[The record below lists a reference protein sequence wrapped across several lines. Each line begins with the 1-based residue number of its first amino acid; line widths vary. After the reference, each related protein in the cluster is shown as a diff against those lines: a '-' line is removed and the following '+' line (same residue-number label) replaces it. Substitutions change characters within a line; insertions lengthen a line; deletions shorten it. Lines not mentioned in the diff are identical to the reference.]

1 MVLYATLGCMVKAN
15 IIPWQPRFSW
25 RLWLAALVVAI
36 AAMVL
41 PAAPAQ
47 ADAGR
52 LIDQS
57 DLWAQRSDI
66 IFHPVNHEGET
77 RGLLQAAAI
86 VQDQAGFIWE
96 GGETG
101 LARWDG
107 FAFRLYTASAE
118 PPDGLAD
125 HDVISLHVDAAG
137 RLWVGTR
144 TGGLARYDAESD
156 HFDPIPLDLGP
167 DRSIWSLAE
176 DGVGGLFHLDGA
188 GRTMAHL
195 RHDPARA
202 DSLPDDKVEVLLRD
216 SRGNLWLG
224 GPSGLFLAS
233 SLPGP
238 AAGAQSARF
247 SSVALPLPDHGTAEV
262 SVLFEDDTGRLWA
275 GSRADGA
282 FVIAQEGGNIG
293 RGVAR
298 RIDQTIAGPGEA
310 AAAEI
315 FAIAEAGPG
324 RIWLA
329 TAGRGIWEVRG
340 PGLQVRNIHRDAAV
354 PYSLPKDNATSL
366 FRDRSGL
373 VWVSTLEGLCRYDP
387 GGEAFLTLFGDTGR
401 HDGLRLNDASS
412 ILARPDGTVWVG
424 SDAGGLQIL
433 DPAGTADRM
442 LRLPRVFAMASFPAG
457 VSDRTLNPIYVGT
470 RNGLYQAD
478 AAGHAARVVDLE
490 PSRDAGQSINALL
503 ALGDTLWLGGA
514 NDGLWRLQRKPDG
527 NLTVA
532 SHIAAPVLTNN
543 IVNAIAQ
550 APGGRI
556 AVGTDNGFILLDPA
570 TGEIERY
577 MPSDSDPGKPA
588 AGAVMAFAVDRHG
601 RLWVGTDSAGIFVL
615 TGRDASGHPQF
626 RHLAGKSGLQDLD
639 ISNLLVDAS
648 GMIWASTDNGLAVID
663 PDTWAVRPVQ
673 MPQGVAIES
682 YFGNC
687 ADHTAAGELMFG
699 GVGGMTIVQPSR
711 FSLSP
716 YQPPIVV
723 TGIKLGG
730 RAIAAGAD
738 RSGPNASVLDIPPSS
753 NSLTVEFAALD
764 FAAPELGRY
773 SYRLADFD
781 PDWNETDAA
790 HRTATYTNLPPGT
803 YTLWLR
809 GSNRDGVMGKAAPA
823 LRVRVLPAWFQT
835 TWFHGASAAAAL
847 LAVGALVQ
855 GRTHFLRRRQRELER
870 LVQERTDAL
879 LASQRELQ
887 QIAFIDPLTALPN
900 RRAFNDTFQQL
911 IDLSRANA
919 FGLLLVDLD
928 GFKGVNDRM
937 GHQAGDALLVIVAE
951 RMRHAVRDGDIIS
964 RLGGDEFAIL
974 MCDIENRQ
982 DVGLVCDRIV
992 TCMAAPVSLKGAP
1005 VVIGA
1010 SVGAALYPQHGTT
1023 PDDLFRHVDLALYEA
1038 KRTGRG
1044 SWRWYHGSE
1053 ACSVT
1058 AAG

>member
-1 MVLYATLGCMVKAN
+1 MVM
-15 IIPWQPRFSW
+15 
-25 RLWLAALVVAI
+25 LAFH
-36 AAMVL
+36 
-41 PAAPAQ
+41 AQ
-47 ADAGR
+47 AHADGPVDRA
-52 LIDQS
+52 
-57 DLWAQRSDI
+57 DLWARRSDI
-66 IFHPVNHEGET
+66 VFRPARREGET
-77 RGLLQAAAI
+77 RGLLQAAAM
-86 VQDQAGFIWE
+86 VQDSEGFIWE

-107 FAFRLYTASAE
+107 FGFRLYIASTE
-118 PPDGLAD
+118 RPDGLAD
-125 HDVISLHVDAAG
+125 HNVVSLHADSGG

-144 TGGLARYDAESD
+144 VGGLARYDAASD
-156 HFDPIPLDLGP
+156 HFEAIPLDLGP
-167 DRSIWSLAE
+167 DRSIWSLAD
-176 DGVGGLFHLDGA
+176 DGAGGLWVGTGSGLFHLDGA
-188 GRTMAHL
+188 GRTVAHL
-195 RHDPARA
+195 RHDPAAA
-202 DSLPDDKVEVLLRD
+202 DSLPDNKVEVLLRD
-216 SRGNLWLG
+216 SRGGLWLG
-224 GPSGLFLAS
+224 GPAGLFLVS
-233 SLPGP
+233 THPGP
-238 AAGAQSARF
+238 VAGSGSSRF
-247 SSVALPLPDHGTAEV
+247 TAVALPLPDHGTPEV
-262 SVLFEDDTGRLWA
+262 SVLFEDSAGRLWA

-282 FVIAQEGGNIG
+282 FVIAPQGLDIG
-293 RGVAR
+293 RGAAR

-310 AAAEI
+310 AAPEI

-340 PGLQVRNIHRDAAV
+340 PGLHVRNIRRDASV
-354 PYSLPKDNATSL
+354 PDSLPKDNVTSL

-373 VWVSTLEGLCRYDP
+373 VWVSTLEGLCSTDP

-412 ILARPDGTVWVG
+412 ILARPDGTIWVG

-433 DPAGTADRM
+433 DPAGAADRM
-442 LRLPRVFAMASFPAG
+442 LRLPRVFAMASFPAAG
-457 VSDRTLNPIYVGT
+457 GDRSNPVYVGT
-470 RNGLYQAD
+470 RNGLYRAD
-478 AAGHAARVVDLE
+478 AAGSAIKVVDLE
-490 PSRDAGQSINALL
+490 PFRDAGQSINALL

-514 NDGLWRLQRKPDG
+514 SDGLWRLQRKPDG
-527 NLTVA
+527 NLTVVA
-532 SHIAAPVLTNN
+532 HIAAPLLTNN
-543 IVNAIAQ
+543 IVNAIAL
-550 APGGRI
+550 AADGRI

-570 TGEIERY
+570 TDGVERY
-577 MPSDSDPGKPA
+577 MLSDGEPDKPA
-588 AGAVMAFAVDRHG
+588 PGAVMAFAVDRHG

-626 RHLAGKSGLQDLD
+626 RHLGGKAGLQDLD
-639 ISNLLVDAS
+639 ISNLLVDEG
-648 GMIWASTDNGLAVID
+648 GMIWASTDNGLAVIN
-663 PDTWAVRPVQ
+663 PDSWAVRPIQ
-673 MPQGVAIES
+673 RPQGVAIES
-682 YFGNC
+682 YFGNS
-687 ADHTAAGELMFG
+687 ADRTPAGELIFG
-699 GVGGMTIVQPSR
+699 GVGGMTIVQPRRVSP
-711 FSLSP
+711 SP

-738 RSGPNASVLDIPPSS
+738 RNGPNAGILDIPPSS
-753 NSLTVEFAALD
+753 NSLAVEFAALD

-773 SYRLADFD
+773 SYRLEDFD
-781 PDWNETDAA
+781 SDWNETDAA

-809 GSNRDGVMGKAAPA
+809 GSNRDGIMGKATRA

-835 TWFHGASAAAAL
+835 GWFHGASAAAAL

-855 GRTHFLRRRQRELER
+855 GRTQFLRRRQRELER

-911 IDLSRANA
+911 IDLGRTKA

-928 GFKGVNDRM
+928 GFKGVNDRL

-951 RMRHAVRDGDIIS
+951 RMRHAVREGDILS

-974 MCDIENRQ
+974 MCDIENRH
-982 DVGLVCDRIV
+982 DVGVVCDRIV
-992 TCMAAPVSLKGAP
+992 TCMAAPLSLKGTP

-1010 SVGAALYPQHGTT
+1010 SVGAALYPQHGMTQ
-1023 PDDLFRHVDLALYEA
+1023 DDLFRHVDLALYEA

-1044 SWRWYHGSE
+1044 GWRWYHASE